1 MQARDNSSSSVDRMV
16 EAVEAGDRVALA
28 RAITLVESVKPE
40 DQVRAQALLDR
51 LLPLTGNA
59 IRVGISGVPG
69 AGKSTLIDQ
78 LGFNLVAQ
86 GHKVAVLAVDPTSS
100 KSGGSIL
107 GDKTRMGRL
116 ATETGAFIRPS
127 PAGDS
132 LGGVTKTTRET
143 IALVEAA
150 GYDVVLVE
158 TVGVGQSEMAVA
170 NMVDV
175 FMVVALPG
183 AGDELQG
190 IKRGLLELA
199 DIIAVNKAD
208 GDNIHRAE
216 RAALNIAPG
225 CISLPPATPT
235 GRRGAHGFGA
245 GEHRSRRVV
254 AEGRGA
260 TGGACVLRR
269 ARQAAQRSGRGLDA
283 RAVRAKAARG
293 LPRQPPR
300 RPPLERDGSKGPG
313 RRDDADGGGGR
324 TRPSRRDRAAAAGL
338 AATGEF
344 PFLTGAPLVS
354 RAMVQTK
361 VLLTGFGPFPGA
373 PENPSAWLAETL
385 ASSPLARRPEVSLHA
400 EVLPTEWAAVSARAP
415 RLLETLKPQLILHFG
430 LSRRARSFRI
440 ERSAH
445 NRILPRADAAGAL
458 PGRGSHPR
466 RARPAR
472 LLFPAD
478 RLAAHLRQNGVA
490 AAASRSA
497 GRYLCNFL
505 YYLSLDWARRQPTP
519 CHAVFVHIPLAA
531 PQGGPLHQAE
541 LLRGAEAA
549 LAFALAVN
557 ATKVAAE

>member
-1 MQARDNSSSSVDRMV
+1 MQARDETLSSVDGMV

-40 DQVRAQALLDR
+40 DQTRAQALLDH

-59 IRVGISGVPG
+59 MRVGISGVPG

-175 FMVVALPG
+175 FVVVALPG

-216 RAALNIAPG
+216 RAALEYRAGLHILAAGNPDWSPVVLTVSARENIA
-225 CISLPPATPT
+225 LD
-235 GRRGAHGFGA
+235 
-245 GEHRSRRVV
+245 ELWQKV
-254 AEGRGA
+254 E
-260 TGGACVLRR
+260 
-269 ARQAAQRSGRGLDA
+269 ARQAALASSGALAKRRSDQAAAWMRELFEQRLLAAFRGSRRAA
-283 RAVRAKAARG
+283 RHWSEMEAKVRAG
-293 LPRQPPR
+293 
-300 RPPLERDGSKGPG
+300 EM
-313 RRDDADGGGGR
+313 
-324 TRPSRRDRAAAAGL
+324 TPSAAAAEL
-338 AATGEF
+338 A
-344 PFLTGAPLVS
+344 
-354 RAMVQTK
+354 R
-361 VLLTGFGPFPGA
+361 
-373 PENPSAWLAETL
+373 LAEIG
-385 ASSPLARRPEVSLHA
+385 
-400 EVLPTEWAAVSARAP
+400 
-415 RLLETLKPQLILHFG
+415 PQ
-430 LSRRARSFRI
+430 
-440 ERSAH
+440 
-445 NRILPRADAAGAL
+445 
-458 PGRGSHPR
+458 
-466 RARPAR
+466 
-472 LLFPAD
+472 
-478 RLAAHLRQNGVA
+478 
-490 AAASRSA
+490 
-497 GRYLCNFL
+497 
-505 YYLSLDWARRQPTP
+505 QPD
-519 CHAVFVHIPLAA
+519 
-531 PQGGPLHQAE
+531 
-541 LLRGAEAA
+541 
-549 LAFALAVN
+549 
-557 ATKVAAE
+557 